1 MRRTRLVFA
10 PQAPQQPVTYLLLN
24 EFGEPVGRGE
34 QPLSPPAPVVP
45 ETVVL
50 VVPGVDAAARWL
62 NLPTRNDAQART
74 AAALL
79 LEDSQALDDEA
90 LHLAV
95 GPLEAD
101 GHRLVVAVARAQ
113 MQAWIELARLYGLTP
128 EAVTPDHLLLPAPED
143 GRPIAARLGE
153 MLAVRGPRLALS
165 CEPDLAP
172 VLIDDPDLQVLEHPD
187 EVDARL
193 AQGAGQPLFNLL
205 QGDFAPSDGRQVARR
220 ELLRPALLAAAL
232 LLSPILLDAANAARL
247 TFAAR
252 ETEAAAESRAAQV
265 LPKGTVVS
273 DAAAQT
279 TAHLQRLEI
288 AAGDGPAGLAARLF
302 HALSGLEGAQAEGVI
317 VSPDGAMRATISHV
331 NYSDMDLLAD
341 ALGRQGVAF
350 KQEGVREEGGRIVSE
365 VILGVRS

>member
-1 MRRTRLVFA
+1 MKRTRLVFA
-10 PQAPQQPVTYLLLN
+10 PPAPQQPATYLLLN

-34 QPLSPPAPVVP
+34 QPLSPVDPVVP

-62 NLPTRNDAQART
+62 HLPARHDAQARA

-90 LHLAV
+90 LHIAV

-113 MQAWIELARLYGLTP
+113 MQAWIELVRLYALTP
-128 EAVTPDHLLLPAPED
+128 EAVTPDHLLLPEPED
-143 GRPIAARLGE
+143 GRPVAARLGE
-153 MLAVRGPRLALS
+153 MLAVRGPRLAFS

-172 VLIDDPDLQVLEHPD
+172 VLIDDPDLQVLERPD
-187 EVDARL
+187 EVEARL
-193 AQGAGQPLFNLL
+193 AQGASRPLLNLL
-205 QGDFAPSDGRQVARR
+205 QGDFAQRDGRQLSRR
-220 ELLRPALLAAAL
+220 DLLRQALLAAAL
-232 LLSPILLDAANAARL
+232 VLSPILLDAANAARL

-252 ETEAAAESRAAQV
+252 EAETAAERRAAQV
-265 LPKGTVVS
+265 LPKGTAIS
-273 DAAAQT
+273 DPAAQT
-279 TAHLQRLEI
+279 SAHLRRLEI
-288 AAGDGPAGLAARLF
+288 AAGGGPAGLAARLF
-302 HALSGLEGAQAEGVI
+302 QGLASLEGAQAEGLI
-317 VSPDGAMRATISHV
+317 VSPDGAMRATVSHV

-341 ALGRQGVAF
+341 ALRAQGVAF

-365 VILGVRS
+365 VILGVRP

>member
-10 PQAPQQPVTYLLLN
+10 PPAPRQPASYLLLN

-34 QPLSPPAPVVP
+34 QPLSPPIPGAP

-50 VVPGVDAAARWL
+50 VVPGVDALARWL
-62 NLPTRNDAQART
+62 HLPARQEGQARA

-79 LEDSQALDDEA
+79 LEDDQALDGEQ

-95 GPLEAD
+95 GPLEPD
-101 GHRLVVAVARAQ
+101 GHRLVVAVARDQ

-128 EAVTPDHLLLPAPED
+128 DAVTPDHLLLPEPED
-143 GRPIAARLGE
+143 GRPVAARLGQ
-153 MLAVRGPRLALS
+153 MLAVRGPRLAFS

-172 VLIDDPDLQVLEHPD
+172 LLVDDPELQILDRPD
-187 EVDARL
+187 EVEARL
-193 AQGAGQPLFNLL
+193 VQGVGGAPLSLL
-205 QGDFAPSDGRQVARR
+205 QGEFAPTDGRQVARR

-232 LLSPILLDAANAARL
+232 ALSPVLLDGANAARL

-252 ETEAAAESRAAQV
+252 DAEAAAERRALAV

-273 DAAAQT
+273 DPAAQT
-279 TAHLQRLEI
+279 SAHLQRLEL
-288 AAGDGPAGLAARLF
+288 AAGGGPAGLAARLF
-302 HALSGLEGAQAEGVI
+302 QALSGLEGAQAESLI
-317 VSPDGAMRATISHV
+317 VSPDGALRASISHV
-331 NYSDMDLLAD
+331 NYSDMDLLGE
-341 ALGRQGVAF
+341 ALRRQGIAF
-350 KQEGVREEGGRIVSE
+350 KQEGVRDEGGRVVSE